1 MAEKKQN
8 KMKKT
13 ILPLFVGVVLMW
25 GQSAAQT
32 QIGNSDF
39 EQWEN
44 VGSNTEEPINWNGIK
59 TSSGGN
65 GGLAPKSIQRVTQ
78 ARPGSTGTYCARV
91 YSGSVIGIVANGNMT
106 LGQVNAGSTTASNP
120 ANHNISRTANTNF
133 SEALNAYPDSIV
145 FWAKYNNAS
154 TNSLARMSSTI
165 HGAYDYR
172 DPSTSDVNA
181 PLYVV
186 ATAILNFPRTN
197 GNWVRFSVPF
207 TYSGPWTS
215 PSFILTTFTSNNT
228 PGGGAASDEVFID
241 DVQLIYVPRTTTVTT
256 ISPLSYQ
263 VSATQGASISIPFTK
278 TGIFE
283 FANVFTA
290 QLSDAGGSFSNPVTL
305 GTLTSNNAGTING
318 TIPAGT
324 ASGTGYRVRV
334 IASSPN
340 TTSNVSQ
347 NDISIT
353 LVSNQIAPAANQLI
367 GANTNGTQLS
377 VTENITATSRAWKFS
392 TTAGGPYTAFNPSE
406 TGTSYTP
413 NFATAGTYYVLCES
427 TFGSLTALSNEV
439 QIQVVQSSISPA
451 GTQSLLINVPGNN
464 LTVTETPAGT
474 AREWLFATTSGGP
487 YQSFSP
493 QQTGTS
499 YQPLFN
505 TAGTYYVICRSTI
518 SGIQVNSNEV
528 IISVGNASLTTGTI
542 SGSPFQFSASAP
554 NANISVPYTV
564 SAPLNA
570 GNVFTAQL
578 SDATGSFA
586 NATTLGT
593 VTSNTSGTISTT
605 IPASTPAG
613 TGYRIRVISSN
624 PIILGSDNGTG
635 LTVDQFSNTVAPAT
649 PQTFVYNQPGTTVS
663 VSESQNANGR
673 EWRIS
678 STSGGPYTAVT
689 PAATGATYTPAVSSP
704 GTYYL
709 VCASINQYGDEV
721 VSNEI
726 VLNAQNGTTLTT
738 SAVTQNEFFV
748 SPSANVTT
756 PVNFTTNII
765 FGSGNV
771 FTAELSDATG
781 SFANPT
787 SIGTL
792 TSQTPGTITATIPNV
807 IFDGN
812 GYRIRVKSSDPAIN
826 GTDNGSN
833 LTITNFAASL
843 SNTDTV
849 SVAQNVAVPSVTA
862 NSTHPGVNVE
872 WKFRTSIVSGYF
884 SFTPPITGNTFNHT
898 FPNANNYQ
906 VVAQVV
912 NQWNDTLV
920 TDAKVYSVY
929 STFGVNDP
937 NLTPAVCHWN
947 DGSLFIGL
955 ENTQFNQPQVEII
968 NMTGQVI
975 FQTRING
982 AGTHQLPFSPA
993 AGVYTL
999 RLSEGENT
1007 FMRKL
1012 QMGR

>member
-1 MAEKKQN
+1 MR
-8 KMKKT
+8 KT
-13 ILPLFVGVVLMW
+13 ILTLLAGVVLMW
-25 GQSAAQT
+25 GQAAAQT

-65 GGLAPKSIQRVTQ
+65 GNLAPKSIQRVTQ

-91 YSGSVIGIVANGNMT
+91 YSSAVLGIVANGNMT
-106 LGQVNAGSTTASNP
+106 CGRVNAGSTSASSPQNY
-120 ANHNISRTANTNF
+120 NYSDITNTLY

-165 HGAYDYR
+165 HGAYNYR
-172 DPSTSDVNA
+172 DPADAGSQ
-181 PLYVV
+181 PYVV
-186 ATAILNFPRTN
+186 ATAVLNFPRTN
-197 GNWVRFSVPF
+197 GAWVRFSVPF
-207 TYSGPWTS
+207 TYSGPWTA

-228 PGGGAASDEVFID
+228 PGGGASGDEVFVD

-263 VSATQGASISIPFTK
+263 VSATQGASIAIPFTK

-290 QLSDAGGSFSNPVTL
+290 QLSDANGSFSNPVTL
-305 GTLTSNNAGTING
+305 GTLTSNNAGTISG
-318 TIPAGT
+318 TIPAG
-324 ASGTGYRVRV
+324 APSGTGYRVRV

-340 TTSNVSQ
+340 TTSNSNVD
-347 NDISIT
+347 NISIT
-353 LVSNQIAPAANQLI
+353 LVSNQIAPTANQLI
-367 GANTNGTQLS
+367 GANTNGTPLN
-377 VTENITATSRAWKFS
+377 VTENGTASSRAWKFS
-392 TTAGGPYTAFNPSE
+392 TTAGGPYTSFSPVQS
-406 TGTSYTP
+406 GTAYIP
-413 NFATAGTYYVLCES
+413 NFATAGTYYVVCES
-427 TFGSLTALSNEV
+427 TFGSLTAVSNEV
-439 QIQVVQSSISPA
+439 QVQVVQSSISPA
-451 GTQSLLINVPGNN
+451 GTQSLLINVAGNT

-487 YQSFSP
+487 YQAFSP
-493 QQTGTS
+493 QQTGNT
-499 YQPLFN
+499 YLPLFN

-528 IISVGNASLTTGTI
+528 IVSVGNASLTTGTI

-570 GNVFTAQL
+570 GNAFTAQL

-586 NATTLGT
+586 NATPLGT

-635 LTVDQFSNTVAPAT
+635 LTVDQFSNSVAPAT
-649 PQTFVYNQPGTTVS
+649 PQTFVYNQPGTPVS
-663 VSESQNANGR
+663 VTESQNANSR

-678 STSGGPYTAVT
+678 STSGGPFTAIT
-689 PAATGATYTPAVSSP
+689 PAATSVSYTPSVSTP

-709 VCASINQYGDEV
+709 VCASTNQYGDEV
-721 VSNEI
+721 ISNEV
-726 VLNAQNGTTLTT
+726 VLNAQNGTTLNT
-738 SAVTQNEFFV
+738 SAINQSEFFV

-787 SIGTL
+787 AIGTL

-807 IFDGN
+807 IFDGS
-812 GYRIRVKSSDPAIN
+812 GYRIRVSSSDPAVN

-849 SVAQNVAVPSVTA
+849 SVAQNVAAPSVTA

-884 SFTPPITGNTFNHT
+884 SFNPPITGGTFNHT

-920 TDAKVYSVY
+920 TNAKVYKVY

-937 NLTPAVCHWN
+937 NLTPAVCHWT
-947 DGSLFIGL
+947 DGTLFIGL
-955 ENTQFNQPQVEII
+955 DNTQFNQPQVEII
-968 NMTGQVI
+968 NMAGQVI

-982 AGTHQLPFSPA
+982 AGTHQLPISPA

-999 RLSEGENT
+999 RLTEGERS